1 MVYSGTLLACAEMI
15 RSGITCFCDMYLFES
30 AVADA
35 AKAAAMRAVVGEVL
49 YDFPSPNYGPIE
61 AGFTYTEA
69 LIKKW
74 RGDPL
79 ITIAVEPHSP
89 YLCSPELLQQAA
101 AISQKHSVPLVIH
114 VSETE
119 SEVQKSMAEKGR
131 TPVSYLSD
139 LGVLSPNLLACHCV
153 VLNSDDIMLLKKSDV
168 KVAHNPES
176 NMKLASG
183 VAAIADMIKEGI
195 CVGLGTDGCAS
206 NNNLDIFSEMDTA
219 AKLHKVNL
227 LDPTVMD
234 AETVVNMATIQG
246 ARALGLGGLTGSLE
260 AGKKADIII
269 IDMNK
274 PHLVPMYSPYSHIAY
289 AVKADDVATSIING
303 RLVMEERRLLTLD
316 IQAVMSEV
324 NRISEKIREG

>member
-1 MVYSGTLLACAEMI
+1 MVLNGDDITLL
-15 RSGITCFCDMYLFES
+15 
-30 AVADA
+30 
-35 AKAAAMRAVVGEVL
+35 KA
-49 YDFPSPNYGPIE
+49 
-61 AGFTYTEA
+61 
-69 LIKKW
+69 
-74 RGDPL
+74 
-79 ITIAVEPHSP
+79 
-89 YLCSPELLQQAA
+89 
-101 AISQKHSVPLVIH
+101 
-114 VSETE
+114 
-119 SEVQKSMAEKGR
+119 
-131 TPVSYLSD
+131 
-139 LGVLSPNLLACHCV
+139 
-153 VLNSDDIMLLKKSDV
+153 SDV

-183 VAAIADMIKEGI
+183 VAPISDMIKEGV

-219 AKLHKVNL
+219 AKLHKVKL

-234 AETVVNMATIQG
+234 AETMVKMATIQG
-246 ARALGLGGLTGSLE
+246 AKALGLDSITGSLE

-269 IDMNK
+269 IDMDK

-303 RLVMEERRLLTLD
+303 RLVMEDRRLLTLD